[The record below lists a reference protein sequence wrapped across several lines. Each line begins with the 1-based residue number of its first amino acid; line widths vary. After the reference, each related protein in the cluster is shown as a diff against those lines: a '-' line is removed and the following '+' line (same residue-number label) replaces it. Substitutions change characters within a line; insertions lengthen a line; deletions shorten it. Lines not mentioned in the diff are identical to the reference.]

1 MAVFD
6 NMNFTYSPGVAPS
19 VVEYHNKSLLR
30 NVKPKLIW
38 ERDMQHIPLPAHN
51 GRRVKFRRY
60 VPFKACTEPLAEG
73 ITPPGQELQMTEMF
87 ATILPYGRHVELTDE
102 MDWAMLDDMHRITN
116 EALSDQAALT
126 LDTLARDA
134 YCAGLNVRYA
144 NNKTAR
150 SDIAATDKLTYN
162 DIKLAVRDLKKRMAK
177 KFPDGFYHAFVDADT
192 VFDLTTISE
201 WIDVAKYQDKRK
213 IETGELGCLAGVKF
227 FETQNPKVFAKE
239 SYLYG
244 TTASVAVTANT
255 LDETKHTIKITV
267 PSDRTQADPIIRA
280 LTGKLVDLSGAGATE
295 TVYIE
300 NVAFDGTVTLRW
312 NPQMTVGAG
321 VTIVPTGAGAS
332 DADVHCTVIY
342 GQDYAGC
349 VSLEGG
355 KNAQVIIKPVGS
367 SGALDPI
374 NQRGT
379 VAWKVKGVCY
389 TPIQD
394 AFAVRIEHGATA

>member
-19 VVEYHNKSLLR
+19 VQEYHNKSLLK

-38 ERDMQHIPLPAHN
+38 EKDMQHISLPKHN

-102 MDWAMLDDMHRITN
+102 MDWALLDDMHRITN

-126 LDTLARDA
+126 LDSLARDG
-134 YCAGLNVRYA
+134 YCSGLNVRYA

-150 SDIAATDKLTYN
+150 SQLTATDKLTYN

-177 KFPDGFYHAFVDADT
+177 KFPDGFYHAFVDADA
-192 VFDLTTISE
+192 VFDLTSIAE
-201 WIDVAKYQDKRK
+201 WVDVAKYQDKRK

-227 FETQNPKVFAKE
+227 FETQNPKLFDAE
-239 SYLYG
+239 QYLYDNV
-244 TTASVAVTANT
+244 ASVAVTSGSMDA
-255 LDETKHTIKITV
+255 TKHTIKITL
-267 PSDRTQADPIIRA
+267 SADRTVADPVARK
-280 LTGKLVDLSGAGATE
+280 LTGRLVDLANGGDRE

-300 NVAFDGTVTLRW
+300 NVALDGTVTLRW
-312 NPQMTVGAG
+312 NPTMEIGAG
-321 VTIVPTGAGAS
+321 VTIVPTGAGAG
-332 DADVHCTVIY
+332 DATVHCTVIY

-349 VSLEGG
+349 VSLEGNS
-355 KNAQVIIKPVGS
+355 NASVIIKPVGS

-374 NQRGT
+374 DQRGT
-379 VAWKVKGVCY
+379 MAWKVKGVCY